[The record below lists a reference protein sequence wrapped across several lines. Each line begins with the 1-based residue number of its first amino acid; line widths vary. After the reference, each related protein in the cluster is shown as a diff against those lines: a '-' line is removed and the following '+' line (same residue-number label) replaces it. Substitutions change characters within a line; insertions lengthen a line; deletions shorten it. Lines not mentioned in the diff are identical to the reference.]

1 VNYAISQYPVH
12 LIDVLQMADGS
23 RVTIRPTLPQDADLQ
38 RQFFRSLSPQSRYRR
53 FMTGFDELPE
63 VLVERFASI
72 DYRRHLAL
80 LGEVFEGGREIM
92 IAEARY
98 VVDEH
103 DPETCEFAITVADD
117 WQANGLAR
125 TLLDRLER
133 QAAASGLRRMAAD
146 TLLAN
151 VAMIGLATRAGY
163 SVEAS
168 REDADLARLE
178 KTLAVPALPQVDNTA
193 APISCRPAA

>member
-1 VNYAISQYPVH
+1 VSRVIAPYPVH
-12 LIDVLQMADGS
+12 LIDVVSIAGS
-23 RVTIRPTLPQDADLQ
+23 RVTIRPTLPQDTDVQ
-38 RQFFRSLSPQSRYRR
+38 RQFFRALSPQSRYRR

-72 DYRRHLAL
+72 DYRSHLAL
-80 LGEVFEGGREIM
+80 LAEVFEGGREIM

-103 DPETCEFAITVADD
+103 DPETCEFAITVADV

-133 QAAASGLRRMAAD
+133 QAAASGVRRMAAD

-151 VAMIGLATRAGY
+151 LAMIGLATRAGY

-168 REDADLARLE
+168 REDTDLARLE
-178 KTLAVPALPQVDNTA
+178 KTLVAPELPQATPRLA
-193 APISCRPAA
+193 A